1 MYHVFYEGDAGE
13 VIKDLGMMEKL
24 PEGDELRKLWKDQDP
39 ALEGTYL
46 GADGDDGDTWVVEE
60 EEDGVPFWAEL

>member
-24 PEGDELRKLWKDQDP
+24 PEGEELRKLWEEP
-39 ALEGTYL
+39 TLEGTNL
-46 GADGDDGDTWVVEE
+46 VADKDDESWMVEE
-60 EEDGVPFWAEL
+60 EEDGPFWAEL